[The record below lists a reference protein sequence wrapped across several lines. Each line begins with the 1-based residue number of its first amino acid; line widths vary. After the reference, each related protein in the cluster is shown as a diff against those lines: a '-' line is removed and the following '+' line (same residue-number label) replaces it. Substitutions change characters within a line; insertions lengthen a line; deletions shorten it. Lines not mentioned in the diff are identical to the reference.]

1 LRPATIKQNETG
13 VFYGYIIVVACLLV
27 QGIGVGS
34 YIAYGVFFKPLLTE
48 FGWSRAT
55 ISGASSMAFLLM
67 GFLGILVGNLND
79 RFGPRGLM
87 TISALFF
94 GCSYLLLSQ
103 IGAAWQL
110 YLFYGLVGGIGL
122 SAVDVI
128 PLTTTA
134 RWFLARRGAMTGF
147 VKAGTGAGQMM
158 MPFLAGLFIMEWGWR
173 NASVVIGI
181 IALIFII
188 GAAQLLRRDPGQMGQ
203 FPDGRMNAATGDR
216 PDSESGLTLQQA
228 LRNPQ
233 FWMLCTINLLAA
245 FCMLTILVHIVAH
258 ATDIGIDTLKAAGIL
273 STIGGVSMVGR
284 LCVGMA
290 IDRVGTR
297 KCLIGCLILLIASL
311 LWLCTARG
319 IWMLYLFAAIYGI
332 AHGGIFTLMSPIVA
346 EFFGLRS
353 HGVFFGIVAFTGT
366 VGGSVGPVLAGL
378 VFDVTQS
385 YQLIFLILVGLA
397 IAGLILTV
405 MLKPAV
411 SNPTPEGRCDVS
423 GA

>member
-1 LRPATIKQNETG
+1 LPQASIKQKEPG
-13 VFYGYIIVVACLLV
+13 FFYGYIIVMACLLV
-27 QGIGVGS
+27 QGIGIGS
-34 YIAYGVFFKPLLTE
+34 YIAYGVFFKPLLNE

-55 ISGASSMAFLLM
+55 LSGASSMAFLLM

-79 RFGPRGLM
+79 RFGPRVLM
-87 TISALFF
+87 TVSGLFF
-94 GCSYLLLSQ
+94 GCSYLLLSR
-103 IGAAWQL
+103 IDAVWQL

-134 RWFLARRGAMTGF
+134 RWFLLRRGMMTGL

-158 MPFLAGLFIMEWGWR
+158 MPFLAGLLIMELGWR
-173 NASVVIGI
+173 TASVVIGI
-181 IALIFII
+181 IAILCLM
-188 GAAQLLRRDPGQMGQ
+188 GAGQLLRRDPGQMGQ
-203 FPDGRMNAATGDR
+203 VPDGRMNAAAGDR
-216 PDSESGLTLQQA
+216 PGSDSGLTLQQA

-233 FWMLCTINLLAA
+233 FWMICTINLLAA

-273 STIGGVSMVGR
+273 STIGGVSMAGR

-290 IDRVGTR
+290 IDRIGNR
-297 KCLIGCLILLIASL
+297 KCLIGCLVLLIASL
-311 LWLCTARG
+311 LWLCTARQ
-319 IWMLYLFAAIYGI
+319 IWMLYLFAAVYGI

-353 HGVFFGIVAFTGT
+353 HGAFFGIVAFTGT
-366 VGGSVGPVLAGL
+366 VGGAAGPVLAGL
-378 VFDVTQS
+378 IFDVTRS

-397 IAGLILTV
+397 AAALILTLL
-405 MLKPAV
+405 LKPAIA
-411 SNPTPEGRCDVS
+411 NPAS
-423 GA
+423 